1 MIIQFQK
8 LIKKLFN
15 RTKLI
20 FNSNFLFY
28 GLIFTLI
35 FIWVTFV
42 KFLTTDE
49 FEHLHFSFLVGNGK
63 IPYVDFFQHHLPLIW
78 YLFSFVSLIPT
89 FFGKIIISRL
99 LISIIW
105 FLTVFLIDKF
115 TQTKNSLLITLS
127 LILVHPY
134 YDYIQIRPE
143 FLLSPL
149 FVYVLYI
156 LKSKEAPKLSLWL
169 ICLLTFSLYMTPR
182 FYYVLL
188 VLGIYFLNKE
198 KLKKSIEYI
207 MITFAVFIFTLFVF
221 DYQDIL
227 FFVFDVTQKSRCVYS
242 VFKNPYFLLLLIPL
256 SWSLIMT
263 FIKKDYYLSVLII
276 LNFITIL
283 FEKNPFLDQSTHFL
297 ILIFIFVFS
306 SYFRL
311 QKLKY
316 LGVLTIILLIV
327 LKEIVLTNRFQNSGH
342 NQLFSNPAIINNYIK
357 LERLYDE
364 NRSYF
369 FENLGNHD
377 SRYSFHPIFINDYSY
392 FSFAQSCMDY
402 YFPRIIEYNENRNRK
417 TQYFKDPQKLKFV
430 DKRNQKS
437 YNIVMKYLINNNSR
451 IRR

>member
-1 MIIQFQK
+1 MIIQFQDM
-8 LIKKLFN
+8 IKKIFN

-78 YLFSFVSLIPT
+78 YLFSFVSLIPS

-169 ICLLTFSLYMTPR
+169 ICLLTFSLYLTPR

-207 MITFAVFIFTLFVF
+207 MITFSVFIFTLFVF

-227 FFVFDVTQKSRCVYS
+227 FFVFEVTQKSRCVYS

-256 SWSLIMT
+256 SWSLIM
-263 FIKKDYYLSVLII
+263 
-276 LNFITIL
+276 
-283 FEKNPFLDQSTHFL
+283 
-297 ILIFIFVFS
+297 
-306 SYFRL
+306 
-311 QKLKY
+311 
-316 LGVLTIILLIV
+316 
-327 LKEIVLTNRFQNSGH
+327 
-342 NQLFSNPAIINNYIK
+342 
-357 LERLYDE
+357 
-364 NRSYF
+364 
-369 FENLGNHD
+369 
-377 SRYSFHPIFINDYSY
+377 
-392 FSFAQSCMDY
+392 
-402 YFPRIIEYNENRNRK
+402 
-417 TQYFKDPQKLKFV
+417 
-430 DKRNQKS
+430 
-437 YNIVMKYLINNNSR
+437 
-451 IRR
+451 